1 MKYKPITN
9 GEWLRGTPFKNLWT
23 ENCCVLFAVNVY
35 VGYITHVTVWA
46 SKQLGNFFLQ
56 KTNIISLFQCKISLI
71 FFCFHYVFYLN
82 WFVTTGNTRSLPSK
96 VFLILTFKE
105 KKYFVKLLSS
115 WWGSSLCDGEIKEFF
130 LSRRILAP
138 ISCQEA
144 DA

>member
-46 SKQLGNFFLQ
+46 SKQLGNFFFLQ
-56 KTNIISLFQCKISLI
+56 KTNIISLFQCKISLN
-71 FFCFHYVFYLN
+71 FFCFHYIFYLN
-82 WFVTTGNTRSLPSK
+82 WFVTTTGNTRSLPSK

-115 WWGSSLCDGEIKEFF
+115 WWGSLCDGEIKEFF

-138 ISCQEA
+138 MSC
-144 DA
+144 